1 MASVLLDN
9 NVKANNM
16 ETQLENPNKQ
26 HNGRTMAGIII
37 LLIGGM
43 LLINQ
48 FDWFFIPHW
57 LFSWPMWLIG
67 YGLYTGAKH
76 DFRKPVWAV
85 LVLVGIAFLFSE
97 NIDNA
102 DRIIWP
108 AGIIAT
114 GVYLV
119 TKNKKPVESAPVNNR
134 QAN

>member
-1 MASVLLDN
+1 
-9 NVKANNM
+9 M
-16 ETQLENPNKQ
+16 ETHIENKQ
-26 HNGRTMAGIII
+26 HNGRMMAGIII

-43 LLINQ
+43 LLIDQ

-57 LFSWPMWLIG
+57 VFSWPMWLIG
-67 YGLYTGAKH
+67 YGLYIGGKYN
-76 DFRKPVWAV
+76 FRKSIWAV
-85 LVLVGIAFLFSE
+85 LVFIGIAFLFSQ

-108 AGIIAT
+108 IGIIAI

-119 TKNKKPVESAPVNNR
+119 TKNTKPVECGPVNNQ